1 MTLLSVLPA
10 GYDTQIGEQGSA
22 LSAGQA
28 QRIALAR
35 AVYRDPFLVVL
46 DEPNSNLDSDGEEAL
61 TQAILGVRER
71 KGIVVVI
78 AHRPSA
84 IAGVDRLMMMNQG
97 PHPDHR
103 PEGRGPGQSVAT
115 AAPWTAAAQGRSGQ
129 RERWRMKIPR
139 FIHAISERLEKWATE
154 LLPAAAPGSSRY
166 SIHRHLLAGGLIVL
180 LLAGGVGGWA
190 ATTQIAGALIAQGS
204 VVVDSNVKKV
214 QHPTGGVVGKLNV
227 QDGDRVK
234 AGDILVQLD
243 DTITRA
249 NLAIVTKGLDE
260 LAARKARLEAE
271 RDGAESVTFPRMLLA
286 HAEDAPV
293 AIAIANERKLFE
305 LRRTARLGQ
314 KAQLRQR
321 ITQLQ
326 DEISGQTAQ
335 QEAKAREISLIGKE
349 LDGVRELWK
358 NNLVQITR
366 LTALE
371 RDAARLEGERAQLI
385 AAVAQT
391 KGKISETELQII
403 QIDQDLS
410 SEVAKD
416 MREVDAKYGEFVERK
431 VAAEDQLK
439 RIDIRAPQDGVV
451 LESKVHT
458 VGGVISAG
466 DAIMLIVPESDNL
479 QVEAK
484 INPRDIDQIQ
494 VGQPAMLRF
503 SAFNLRTTPEING
516 TITRIAADATADQR
530 TGQTYYNTRIA
541 MTKGEIARLGEVKLI
556 PGMPVEA
563 FVQTGERSVMS
574 YLIKP
579 LQDQFMRAF
588 REK

>member
-1 MTLLSVLPA
+1 
-10 GYDTQIGEQGSA
+10 
-22 LSAGQA
+22 
-28 QRIALAR
+28 
-35 AVYRDPFLVVL
+35 
-46 DEPNSNLDSDGEEAL
+46 
-61 TQAILGVRER
+61 
-71 KGIVVVI
+71 
-78 AHRPSA
+78 
-84 IAGVDRLMMMNQG
+84 
-97 PHPDHR
+97 
-103 PEGRGPGQSVAT
+103 
-115 AAPWTAAAQGRSGQ
+115 
-129 RERWRMKIPR
+129 MKIPR
-139 FIHAISERLEKWATE
+139 FIHVFSERLEKWATE
-154 LLPAAAPGSSRY
+154 LLPAAAPGSSRD
-166 SIHRHLLAGGLIVL
+166 SIHRHLLAGCLIVL

-234 AGDILVQLD
+234 AGAILVQLD

-260 LAARKARLEAE
+260 LAARKSRLEAE
-271 RDGAESVTFPRMLLA
+271 RDGTETITFPRMLLA
-286 HAEDAPV
+286 HAEEAPV
-293 AIAIANERKLFE
+293 AIALANERKLFE
-305 LRRTARLGQ
+305 LRRNARLGQ

-326 DEISGQTAQ
+326 DEISGLNAQ
-335 QEAKAREISLIGKE
+335 QEAKAREIGLIGKE

-371 RDAARLEGERAQLI
+371 RDAARLEGERAQLV

-416 MREVDAKYGEFVERK
+416 MREVDAKFGEFVERK

-458 VGGVISAG
+458 VGGVIPAG

-494 VGQPAMLRF
+494 VGQAAMLRF

-516 TITRIAADATADQR
+516 TITRIAADTTTDQR
-530 TGQTYYNTRIA
+530 TGQSYYNTRIA

>member
-1 MTLLSVLPA
+1 M
-10 GYDTQIGEQGSA
+10 
-22 LSAGQA
+22 
-28 QRIALAR
+28 
-35 AVYRDPFLVVL
+35 
-46 DEPNSNLDSDGEEAL
+46 
-61 TQAILGVRER
+61 
-71 KGIVVVI
+71 
-78 AHRPSA
+78 
-84 IAGVDRLMMMNQG
+84 
-97 PHPDHR
+97 
-103 PEGRGPGQSVAT
+103 
-115 AAPWTAAAQGRSGQ
+115 
-129 RERWRMKIPR
+129 
-139 FIHAISERLEKWATE
+139 
-154 LLPAAAPGSSRY
+154 PAAAPGSSRY

-243 DTITRA
+243 DTVTRA

-335 QEAKAREISLIGKE
+335 QEAKAREITLIGKE

-403 QIDQDLS
+403 QIDSDLS

>member
-1 MTLLSVLPA
+1 MTIP
-10 GYDTQIGEQGSA
+10 QGSTK
-22 LSAGQA
+22 
-28 QRIALAR
+28 LAR
-35 AVYRDPFLVVL
+35 VNKWL
-46 DEPNSNLDSDGEEAL
+46 
-61 TQAILGVRER
+61 
-71 KGIVVVI
+71 
-78 AHRPSA
+78 
-84 IAGVDRLMMMNQG
+84 
-97 PHPDHR
+97 
-103 PEGRGPGQSVAT
+103 
-115 AAPWTAAAQGRSGQ
+115 AAR
-129 RERWRMKIPR
+129 
-139 FIHAISERLEKWATE
+139 
-154 LLPAAAPGSSRY
+154 LPAAAPGSSRE
-166 SIHRHLLAGGLIVL
+166 SIYRHLLAGALVVL

-190 ATTQIAGALIAQGS
+190 STTQIAGALIAQGS

-260 LAARKARLEAE
+260 LAARKSRLEAE
-271 RDGAESVTFPRMLLA
+271 RDGLESVAFPAELLA
-286 HAEDAPV
+286 RSNEASV
-293 AIAIANERKLFE
+293 AVALANERKLFE
-305 LRRTARLGQ
+305 LRRSARLGQ
-314 KAQLRQR
+314 KAQLKQR

-326 DEISGQTAQ
+326 DEVSGLTAQ
-335 QEAKAREISLIGKE
+335 QDAKAREIALIGKE
-349 LDGVRELWK
+349 LEGVRELWK

-371 RDAARLEGERAQLI
+371 RDGARLEGERGQLT
-385 AAVAQT
+385 ASVAQT
-391 KGKISETELQII
+391 KGKITETELQII

-416 MREVDAKYGEFVERK
+416 MREVDAKFGEFVERK
-431 VAAEDQLK
+431 VAAEDQLR
-439 RIDIRAPQDGVV
+439 RIDLRAPQDGIV

-458 VGGVISAG
+458 VGGVIPAG

-479 QVEAK
+479 LVEAK
-484 INPRDIDQIQ
+484 VNPHDIDQVQI
-494 VGQPAMLRF
+494 GQSAVLRF
-503 SAFNLRTTPEING
+503 TAFNLRTTPEING
-516 TITRIAADATADQR
+516 KVTRVSPDTTTDQR
-530 TGQTYYNTRIA
+530 TGQTYYTTRIA
-541 MTKGEIARLGEVKLI
+541 MTKNEIAKLGDVKLI

-563 FVQTGERSVMS
+563 FVQTGERTVLS

>member
-1 MTLLSVLPA
+1 MKMAISN
-10 GYDTQIGEQGSA
+10 IGE
-22 LSAGQA
+22 
-28 QRIALAR
+28 R
-35 AVYRDPFLVVL
+35 F
-46 DEPNSNLDSDGEEAL
+46 
-61 TQAILGVRER
+61 
-71 KGIVVVI
+71 
-78 AHRPSA
+78 
-84 IAGVDRLMMMNQG
+84 
-97 PHPDHR
+97 
-103 PEGRGPGQSVAT
+103 VA
-115 AAPWTAAAQGRSGQ
+115 WV
-129 RERWRMKIPR
+129 
-139 FIHAISERLEKWATE
+139 ERLR
-154 LLPAAAPGSSRY
+154 PAAASGSSRE

-190 ATTQIAGALIAQGS
+190 STTQIAGALIAQGS
-204 VVVDSNVKKV
+204 IVVDSNVKKI

-243 DTITRA
+243 DTVTRA

-260 LAARKARLEAE
+260 LGARKARLEAE
-271 RDGAESVTFPRMLLA
+271 RDGAETVTFPKELLA
-286 HAEDAPV
+286 RANEPSVTV
-293 AIAIANERKLFE
+293 AVANERKLFE
-305 LRRTARLGQ
+305 LRRSARLGQ
-314 KAQLRQR
+314 KAQLKQR

-326 DEISGQTAQ
+326 DEIKGLTAQ
-335 QEAKAREISLIGKE
+335 QDAKAREIALIGKE
-349 LDGVRELWK
+349 LEGVRELWK

-371 RDAARLEGERAQLI
+371 RDGARLEGERGQLV
-385 AAVAQT
+385 ASVAQA
-391 KGKISETELQII
+391 KGKVTETELQVI

-416 MREVDAKYGEFVERK
+416 MREVDAKFGEFVERK

-439 RIDIRAPQDGVV
+439 RIDLRAPQDGTV

-458 VGGVISAG
+458 VGGVIPAG
-466 DAIMLIVPESDNL
+466 DTIMLIVPDTDNL
-479 QVEAK
+479 LVEAK
-484 INPRDIDQIQ
+484 VSPHDIDQIQ
-494 VGQPAMLRF
+494 IGQSAVLRF

-516 TITRIAADATADQR
+516 TITRVSADTTTDQR
-530 TGQTYYNTRIA
+530 TGQSYYTTRIA
-541 MTKGEIARLGEVKLI
+541 MTKSEIARLGDVKLI

-574 YLIKP
+574 YLTKP

>member
-1 MTLLSVLPA
+1 MT
-10 GYDTQIGEQGSA
+10 
-22 LSAGQA
+22 
-28 QRIALAR
+28 IAEH
-35 AVYRDPFLVVL
+35 DSSLV
-46 DEPNSNLDSDGEEAL
+46 
-61 TQAILGVRER
+61 
-71 KGIVVVI
+71 
-78 AHRPSA
+78 
-84 IAGVDRLMMMNQG
+84 
-97 PHPDHR
+97 
-103 PEGRGPGQSVAT
+103 
-115 AAPWTAAAQGRSGQ
+115 
-129 RERWRMKIPR
+129 
-139 FIHAISERLEKWATE
+139 ERLERRVRGMM
-154 LLPAAAPGSSRY
+154 PPAAPGSARE
-166 SIHRHLLAGGLIVL
+166 SIHRHLLTGALIVL
-180 LLAGGVGGWA
+180 LLALGVGGWA

-214 QHPTGGVVGKLNV
+214 QHPTGGVVGKLSV

-271 RDGAESVTFPRMLLA
+271 RDGTDAIVFPPQLLA
-286 HAEDAPV
+286 RENDPAVSV
-293 AIAIANERKLFE
+293 ALTNERKLFE
-305 LRRTARLGQ
+305 LRRSARLGQ

-326 DEISGQTAQ
+326 DEIRGLSAQ
-335 QEAKAREISLIGKE
+335 QDAKAREISLIGKE
-349 LDGVRELWK
+349 LEGVRELWK

-371 RDAARLEGERAQLI
+371 RDAARLEGERAQLM
-385 AAVAQT
+385 AAVAQA
-391 KGKISETELQII
+391 KGKIAETELQVI

-416 MREVDAKYGEFVERK
+416 MREVDAKFGEFVERK
-431 VAAEDQLK
+431 VTAEDQLK

-458 VGGVISAG
+458 VGGVIPAG
-466 DAIMLIVPESDNL
+466 DAIMLIVPETDNL
-479 QVEAK
+479 MVEAK
-484 INPRDIDQIQ
+484 VNPHDIDKVQ
-494 VGQPAMLRF
+494 VGQSAVLRF

-516 TITRIAADATADQR
+516 TVTRVSADTTMDQR
-530 TGQTYYNTRIA
+530 TGQNYYTTRIA
-541 MTKGEIARLGEVKLI
+541 MPKSEIARLGDVKLI

-563 FVQTGERSVMS
+563 FVQTGERTVMS

-579 LQDQFMRAF
+579 LQDQFTRAF

>member
-1 MTLLSVLPA
+1 
-10 GYDTQIGEQGSA
+10 
-22 LSAGQA
+22 
-28 QRIALAR
+28 
-35 AVYRDPFLVVL
+35 
-46 DEPNSNLDSDGEEAL
+46 
-61 TQAILGVRER
+61 
-71 KGIVVVI
+71 
-78 AHRPSA
+78 
-84 IAGVDRLMMMNQG
+84 
-97 PHPDHR
+97 
-103 PEGRGPGQSVAT
+103 
-115 AAPWTAAAQGRSGQ
+115 
-129 RERWRMKIPR
+129 MKIPQ
-139 FIHAISERLEKWATE
+139 FIHAISAWLEKSATA

-166 SIHRHLLAGGLIVL
+166 SIHRHLLAGCLIVL

-190 ATTQIAGALIAQGS
+190 ATTQIAGALIAQGP

-271 RDGAESVTFPRMLLA
+271 RDGAEAITFPRMLLA
-286 HAEDAPV
+286 HADDAPV
-293 AIAIANERKLFE
+293 AIALANERKLFE
-305 LRRTARLGQ
+305 LRRNARLGQ

-326 DEISGQTAQ
+326 DEISGLNAQ

-410 SEVAKD
+410 NEVAKD

-439 RIDIRAPQDGVV
+439 RIDLRAPQDGVV

-458 VGGVISAG
+458 VGGVIPAG
-466 DAIMLIVPESDNL
+466 DAIMLIVPETDNL
-479 QVEAK
+479 QVEAR

-516 TITRIAADATADQR
+516 TITRIAADTTTDQR

-563 FVQTGERSVMS
+563 FVQTGERSVLS